1 MAATTLEIR
10 DGNPWWLSTDI
21 WVVPGDDPTGP
32 PGSPVGGQTAY
43 VWATVTNQG
52 PTDVADA
59 RVDFV
64 WADPSL
70 QVARSTAHPIGSGYV
85 TVAAG
90 QSMDVLCLTPWLPV
104 VVNDGHEC
112 LVAVVVSSADPLPSP
127 LPDAYDPPTYH
138 QVAQRNLTVLEAGG
152 QMRVLTLTLV
162 APARVAK
169 SAHVRIEERQSLD
182 RDLAEHLGLSH
193 LKPARPGTV
202 RATLAVGP
210 ALCPDPSSEAKGHH
224 ELDVRVAAG
233 TRVPL
238 RLAIDGRRLQRG
250 QYEAVHVVEHDGDR
264 ETGGI
269 MFVVTH
275 ARDTGAHRDDEGQ
288 RDGDRQHHGDKHRAG
303 EGEEQS

>member
-32 PGSPVGGQTAY
+32 PGSPVGGETAY

-52 PTDVADA
+52 PADVTNA
-59 RVDFV
+59 RVDFA

-70 QVARSTAHPIGSGYV
+70 QVARSTAHPIGSGNV
-85 TVAAG
+85 NVAAG

-127 LPDAYDPPTYH
+127 VPDAYDPPNFH

-152 QMRVLTLTLV
+152 QMMVLTLTLV
-162 APARVAK
+162 APVRGGK
-169 SAHVRIEERQSLD
+169 SAHVRIDQPQTLPRATL
-182 RDLAEHLGLSH
+182 EHLGLSH
-193 LKPARPGTV
+193 LKPAKAGTV
-202 RATLAVGP
+202 AATLALGP
-210 ALCPDPSSEAKGHH
+210 AHCPDPRGDGKADR
-224 ELDVRVAAG
+224 ELDVQVASG
-233 TRVPL
+233 RRVPL
-238 RLAIDGRRLQRG
+238 RLTIDGRRLERG
-250 QYEAVHVVEHDGDR
+250 QYETVHVVEDDGDR
-264 ETGGI
+264 ERGGI

-275 ARDTGAHRDDEGQ
+275 ARDGRAEQGKDLGQ
-288 RDGDRQHHGDKHRAG
+288 TKDAEQIEAG
-303 EGEEQS
+303 EGDESS

>member
-21 WVVPGDDPTGP
+21 WVVPGNDPTGP
-32 PGSPVGGQTAY
+32 PGSPVGGQAAY
-43 VWATVTNQG
+43 VWATVTNLG
-52 PTDVADA
+52 PGDVTDA

-85 TVAAG
+85 TVASG

-112 LVAVVVSSADPLPSP
+112 LVAVVVSSDDPLPSP

-138 QVAQRNLTVLEAGG
+138 QVAQRNLTVLQAGG

-169 SAHVRIEERQSLD
+169 SAHVRIEEHQSLD

-193 LKPARPGTV
+193 LKPARAGTV
-202 RATLAVGP
+202 RATLAIGP
-210 ALCPDPSSEAKGHH
+210 ALCPDPAAETKGRR

-238 RLAIDGRRLQRG
+238 RLAVDGRRLERG

-275 ARDTGAHRDDEGQ
+275 ASDTR
-288 RDGDRQHHGDKHRAG
+288 RRG
-303 EGEEQS
+303 ES

>member
-32 PGSPVGGQTAY
+32 PGSPVGGQTAD

-52 PTDVADA
+52 PADVTDA

-138 QVAQRNLTVLEAGG
+138 QVAQRNLTVLASGG

-162 APARVAK
+162 AGARVAK

-182 RDLAEHLGLSH
+182 RDMVEHLGLSH
-193 LKPARPGTV
+193 LEPARAGTV

-210 ALCPDPSSEAKGHH
+210 ALCPDPAAEAKGHR
-224 ELDVRVAAG
+224 ELDVRVPAG
-233 TRVPL
+233 TRTPL
-238 RLAIDGRRLQRG
+238 RLAIDSRRLQRG
-250 QYEAVHVVEHDGDR
+250 QYEAVHVVEYDGDR

-275 ARDTGAHRDDEGQ
+275 ARDTSPSRT
-288 RDGDRQHHGDKHRAG
+288 G
-303 EGEEQS
+303 EGREQS